1 MHQSIYASYQGDFDR
16 ARRLSDESLALVER
30 LVDDLTMRRLLDGQF
45 DECDI
50 TMKDLD
56 RVKRALIKTLAGIY
70 HGRIAYPA
78 TPPPGTLATPVEP
91 QTPAAPKTFSN
102 ETMVG

>member
-1 MHQSIYASYQGDFDR
+1 MVADAVESATR
-16 ARRLSDESLALVER
+16 ALDDPTPAQIER
-30 LVDDLTMRRLLDGQF
+30 LVTDLSMRRLLDGQF

-56 RVKRALIKTLAGIY
+56 RIKRALIKTLAGIY

-78 TPPPGTLATPVEP
+78 TPPAGTIVTVVPPAPVE
-91 QTPAAPKTFSN
+91 APKTASN
-102 ETMVG
+102 ETMAG